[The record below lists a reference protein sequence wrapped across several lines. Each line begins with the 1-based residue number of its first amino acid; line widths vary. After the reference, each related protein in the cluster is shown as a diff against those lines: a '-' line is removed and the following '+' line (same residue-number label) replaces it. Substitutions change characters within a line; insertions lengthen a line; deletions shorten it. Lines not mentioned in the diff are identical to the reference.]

1 MSTSHTKK
9 YNGIIKKRAALP
21 AVEVVRRYIAQEY
34 LHAEPY
40 NFFSDCSRKYVS
52 DFVSACVRRFFLGD
66 FVSGL
71 CVLFFSDFVSDDTD
85 SGEEA
90 KDECSENCNGKHI
103 HERHTGS

>member
-52 DFVSACVRRFFLGD
+52 DFVSACVRRFFKRFCQRLRA
-66 FVSGL
+66 S
-71 CVLFFSDFVSDDTD
+71 FFLSDFVS
-85 SGEEA
+85 A
-90 KDECSENCNGKHI
+90 CVRRFFKRFCQWFMCVI
-103 HERHTGS
+103 F